1 MGASRGVWLGRLAV
15 TGPIAFTCAWLIGGL
30 VQDQYSFRQ
39 EDISALAA
47 KDAQYAWIMI
57 TGFVLL
63 GAGTV
68 ALGIGLA
75 STLRYPSGVI
85 GSVLLI
91 IAGIGLAV
99 AGMARNDCSS
109 ELPACA
115 ARVDAGE
122 VSWHHQVH
130 DNVSLIIFLAL
141 IAAPL
146 VLVRA
151 FGRDDRWRPL
161 RTYSV
166 VTGVLGFAL
175 LVLYV
180 LGSAGTWNG
189 LLQRIFVSVL
199 FLWIAVVGLRLFAI
213 FSERLPERPLQ

>member
-1 MGASRGVWLGRLAV
+1 VRTASRTMWLGRLAMA
-15 TGPIAFTCAWLIGGL
+15 GPIAFTMAWLVAGI
-30 VQDQYSFRQ
+30 VQDEYSLRQ

-47 KDAQYAWIMI
+47 VDAQHPWIMI

-63 GAGTV
+63 GLGTV
-68 ALGIGLA
+68 ALAAGLA
-75 STLRYPSGVI
+75 SKLRYPSAAI
-85 GSVLLI
+85 GSVLLM

-99 AGMARNDCSS
+99 AGLARNDCSS

-115 ARVDAGE
+115 TRVDAGD

-146 VLVRA
+146 VLGHA

-161 RTYSV
+161 RTYSI
-166 VTGVLGFAL
+166 VTGLLGFAL

-180 LGSAGTWNG
+180 IGSADTWNG
-189 LLQRIFVSVL
+189 LVQRIFVTVL
-199 FLWIAVVGLRLFAI
+199 FVWIAVLGFRLSQVEQVEAGG
-213 FSERLPERPLQ
+213 

>member
-1 MGASRGVWLGRLAV
+1 MA
-15 TGPIAFTCAWLIGGL
+15 GPIAFTTAWLLGWL
-30 VQDQYSFRQ
+30 VQDKYSVRQ

-47 KDAQYAWIMI
+47 MDAQHAWIMI

-63 GAGTV
+63 GVGTV
-68 ALGIGLA
+68 ALAAGLA
-75 STLRYPSGVI
+75 STLNYPSAVI
-85 GSVLLI
+85 GSVLLM

-99 AGMARNDCSS
+99 AGLARNDCSS

-115 ARVDAGE
+115 ARADAGE

-146 VLVRA
+146 VFARA

-161 RTYSV
+161 RSYSIL
-166 VTGVLGFAL
+166 TGLLGFAL
-175 LVLYV
+175 LVLYMIA
-180 LGSAGTWNG
+180 SAGTWNG
-189 LLQRIFVSVL
+189 LVQRVFVSVL
-199 FLWIAVVGLRLFAI
+199 FLWIAVLGFRLSQGELVATGA
-213 FSERLPERPLQ
+213 E

>member
-1 MGASRGVWLGRLAV
+1 MKASRSVWLGRLAV
-15 TGPIAFTCAWLIGGL
+15 AGPIAFTIAWLVGGL
-30 VQDQYSFRQ
+30 VQDEYSARK

-47 KDAQYAWIMI
+47 MDAQHAWIMI

-63 GAGTV
+63 GLGTV
-68 ALGIGLA
+68 ALAAGLA
-75 STLRYPSGVI
+75 STLRYPSAAI
-85 GSVLLI
+85 GSVLLM

-99 AGMARNDCSS
+99 AGLARNDCSS

-146 VLVRA
+146 VFARA

-161 RTYSV
+161 RT
-166 VTGVLGFAL
+166 LLRRHRFARVCPPRPL
-175 LVLYV
+175 RDRVRGYV
-180 LGSAGTWNG
+180 ERSRAADL
-189 LLQRIFVSVL
+189 RIR
-199 FLWIAVVGLRLFAI
+199 VVGLDRSSR
-213 FSERLPERPLQ
+213 FSAVPG

>member
-1 MGASRGVWLGRLAV
+1 MA
-15 TGPIAFTCAWLIGGL
+15 GPIAFTIAWLLGGL
-30 VQDQYSFRQ
+30 VQDEYSVRQ

-47 KDAQYAWIMI
+47 LDAQHAWIMI

-63 GAGTV
+63 GVGTV
-68 ALGIGLA
+68 ALAAGLA
-75 STLRYPSGVI
+75 STLRYPSAVI
-85 GSVLLI
+85 GSVLLM

-99 AGMARNDCSS
+99 AGLARNDCSS

-115 ARVDAGE
+115 ARADAGE

-146 VLVRA
+146 VFARA

-161 RTYSV
+161 RSYSIL
-166 VTGVLGFAL
+166 TGLLGFAL
-175 LVLYV
+175 LVLYMIA
-180 LGSAGTWNG
+180 SAGTWNG
-189 LLQRIFVSVL
+189 LVQRVFVSVL
-199 FLWIAVVGLRLFAI
+199 FLWIAVLGFRLSQGELVATGA
-213 FSERLPERPLQ
+213 E